1 MTEVQLLKEFIY
13 FYLSHIKEWKISNR
27 LFIVNLK
34 GGLREMKA
42 EQLEFDLEP
51 TSISPEYIVTKSNA
65 LIEMP
70 LNLDLQESRVIYT
83 LISLIQPDDEDFK
96 THFVKVKEF
105 ADILDLQEKNFY
117 KKIREVVT
125 GLQRKTLV
133 IRENNGESELVV
145 NWLSASRYHHRKGV
159 VELEFSP
166 QLKPY
171 LLKLKKDF
179 TRYKLANVLVLR
191 SKYSIRMYELLK
203 RYLNFGKRRF
213 TLEQLRNL
221 LEIEPGKLTHYGHL
235 KQRVLLKTQEELAEK
250 TDISFDFEETKVGHK
265 VVAITCYI
273 KQNHR
278 KKLLQKDPDLFEE
291 GVTAISLLTRFG
303 VRKSVAEDLLKT
315 FGEKRVKANIQYVY
329 ETKQEASI
337 DNISGYMVKAIR
349 EDFVNNG
356 AGYEEEDLY
365 DFETSIPHLNV
376 RLRRLIENHQEKMDQ
391 AKKSEEKKMRSDMTQ
406 AVVDEIHRTLEI
418 RRSRNLRP
426 LDPEDFEQK
435 YVRELYEYLLEHPY
449 V

>member
-1 MTEVQLLKEFIY
+1 
-13 FYLSHIKEWKISNR
+13 
-27 LFIVNLK
+27 
-34 GGLREMKA
+34 MKA

-278 KKLLQKDPDLFEE
+278 NKLLQKDPDLFEE

-365 DFETSIPHLNV
+365 DFETSIPHLNA